1 MKRLHLS
8 VAVVGLVGLSGAAWW
23 WQHRAA
29 APSAPRTE
37 ATVPNGAQAAAP
49 TAAGGPAAVE
59 VAQALRQSLT
69 DDTTAVGSLTA
80 RQGVVVRPEVSG
92 RIVQLGFQDGERVRR
107 GQLLVQMDDS
117 LPRAQLQQA
126 QAQASIARTTLA
138 RNKELVAQN
147 FVTQSVVDQ
156 AQSNLEVA
164 QAQVALAQAQLEKL
178 RILAPFDG
186 VAGIRKVNVGD
197 YLKDGADIV
206 ALQDVSS
213 LYVDFRLPER
223 FTARVKPG
231 QSVAM
236 QFDALPGQ
244 DFEARVDALESVID
258 ADGRSLAVRARLAQ
272 PAAALKPGMFA
283 RVRVVL
289 AERSGAVM
297 VPEEALVP
305 QGGKQFVVKVVE
317 GAQGPVSQRLE
328 VATGLRRAGKVEILN
343 GVAHGDT
350 VVTAGQARLMRG
362 DGVPLR
368 VVQVGSAVPAA
379 SAASAPKARQPV

>member
-1 MKRLHLS
+1 MKKLHLS
-8 VAVVGLVGLSGAAWW
+8 VAVVGLIGLSAAAWW
-23 WQHRAA
+23 WQHRGTAS
-29 APSAPRTE
+29 PETP
-37 ATVPNGAQAAAP
+37 VPNGAQAAAP
-49 TAAGGPAAVE
+49 AAAPGAGGPASVE
-59 VAQALRQSLT
+59 VAQAQRQSIT

-147 FVTQSVVDQ
+147 FVTQSVLDQ

-164 QAQVALAQAQLEKL
+164 EAQVALARAQLEKL

-186 VAGIRKVNVGD
+186 VAGIRRVNVGD

-206 ALQDVSS
+206 ALQDLSS

-223 FTARVKPG
+223 FTARVKTG
-231 QSVAM
+231 QAVAL
-236 QFDALPGQ
+236 QFEAMPGQ
-244 DFEARVDALESVID
+244 DFVARVDALEPVID
-258 ADGRSLAVRARLAQ
+258 ADGRSLAVRARLNQ

-283 RVRVVL
+283 RVRLVL
-289 AERSGAVM
+289 AERNAAVM

-305 QGGKQFVVKVVE
+305 QGGKQFLVKVVKGE
-317 GAQGPVSQRLE
+317 QGPVSQRLE
-328 VATGLRRAGKVEILN
+328 VSTGLRRAGKVEILA
-343 GVAHGDT
+343 GLEHGDT
-350 VVTAGQARLMRG
+350 VVTAGQAKLMRG
-362 DGVPLR
+362 DGVPLQ
-368 VVQVGSAVPAA
+368 VVQVGPASPPAA
-379 SAASAPKARQPV
+379 SGASAPRQPT

>member
-1 MKRLHLS
+1 MKKLHLS
-8 VAVVGLVGLSGAAWW
+8 VAAIGLIGLSAAAWW

-29 APSAPRTE
+29 APADAP
-37 ATVPNGAQAAAP
+37 VLNGAQAAAP
-49 TAAGGPAAVE
+49 AAAPGAGGPAAVE
-59 VAQALRQSLT
+59 VAQAQRQSVT

-126 QAQASIARTTLA
+126 MAQASIARTTLA

-147 FVTQSVVDQ
+147 FVTQSVLDQ

-164 QAQVALAQAQLEKL
+164 EAQVSLARAQLEKL

-186 VAGIRKVNVGD
+186 MAGIRRVNVGD

-206 ALQDVSS
+206 ALQDLSS

-223 FTARVKPG
+223 FTARVKTG
-231 QSVAM
+231 QPVAM
-236 QFDALPGQ
+236 QFEALPGQ
-244 DFEARVDALESVID
+244 EFVARVDALEPVID
-258 ADGRSLAVRARLAQ
+258 ADGRSLAVRARLTQ

-283 RVRVVL
+283 RVRLVL
-289 AERSGAVM
+289 AERSAAVM

-305 QGGKQFVVKVVE
+305 QGGKQFLVKVVKGE
-317 GAQGPVSQRLE
+317 QGPVSQRLE
-328 VATGLRRAGKVEILN
+328 VSTGLRRAGKVEILA
-343 GVAHGDT
+343 GVDHGDT
-350 VVTAGQARLMRG
+350 VVTAGQGKLMRG
-362 DGVPLR
+362 DGVPLQ
-368 VVQVGSAVPAA
+368 VVQVGPVSPPAA
-379 SAASAPKARQPV
+379 SGASAPRQPT